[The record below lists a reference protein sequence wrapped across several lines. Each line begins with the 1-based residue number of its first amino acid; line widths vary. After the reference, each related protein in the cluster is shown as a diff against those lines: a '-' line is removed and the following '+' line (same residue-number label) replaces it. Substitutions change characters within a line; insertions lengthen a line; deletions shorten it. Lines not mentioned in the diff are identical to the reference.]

1 MGLSEEQI
9 AALRDNRYIDSP
21 LFDERQ
27 RTVARFAERVSISP
41 RQISDA
47 DVDALRWWFSEDQIV
62 ESLVLVSAMNMT
74 NRFNIVAGTNVD
86 GVFLAPT
93 LVSRSNREE

>member
-1 MGLSEEQI
+1 M
-9 AALRDNRYIDSP
+9 YSP

-41 RQISDA
+41 RRISDA
-47 DVDALRWWFSEDQIV
+47 DVDAPRWRFSEDQIV
-62 ESLVLVSAMNMT
+62 ELLVLVSAMNMT
-74 NRFNIVAGTNVD
+74 NRFNIVAGTDVD
-86 GVFLAPT
+86 GAFLAHP